1 MRLVTIE
8 VDNCKYSGIL
18 LADQSIVPLAAFG
31 FNEVIDLINAGP
43 AEWKRVEISHSS
55 VAAKWK
61 VDEVKFLAPIPK
73 TPRNM
78 FCVGVNYKKHFDEG
92 IRPENT
98 AIPQSP
104 VLFSKPWTCL
114 TGHGNNVYIDRS
126 ASQKVDWEAELAVVI
141 GLGGINIAV
150 EEAMN
155 HVFGWTLAN
164 DVSARDLQLESGMFG
179 QWFKGKSL
187 DGFCPLGRAIV
198 TCAEI
203 PDYQNIDIQLRV
215 NGVIKQSFSAGDMI
229 NSVERIISRV
239 SLGQSLIPGD
249 VILTGTSS
257 GVGHWREPPEFL
269 GEGDVVEIESQQL
282 GVLQTVFREVNV
294 PK

>member
-8 VDNCKYSGIL
+8 VDECISAGIL
-18 LADQSIVPLAAFG
+18 LADQSIVPLVAFG

-55 VAAKWK
+55 VASKWK
-61 VDEVKFLAPIPK
+61 VNEVKFLAPIPK
-73 TPRNM
+73 TPRNL

-92 IRPENT
+92 KRPENT

-150 EEAMN
+150 EQAMN

-187 DGFCPLGRAIV
+187 DGFCPLGPAIV

>member
-1 MRLVTIE
+1 MRLVTIRVGE
-8 VDNCKYSGIL
+8 CQNAGIL

-61 VDEVKFLAPIPK
+61 VHEVKFLAPIPK
-73 TPRNM
+73 TSRNL

-98 AIPQSP
+98 SIPQSP

-114 TGHGNNVYIDRS
+114 TGHGNTVYIDRS
-126 ASQKVDWEAELAVVI
+126 ASLKVDWEAELAVVI
-141 GLGGINIAV
+141 GLGGLNIAV
-150 EEAMN
+150 KEAMN

-187 DGFCPLGRAIV
+187 DGFCPLGPAIV

-203 PDYQNIDIQLRV
+203 PDYRNIDIRLRV
-215 NGVIKQSFSAGDMI
+215 NGVIKQSFSAGEMI

-282 GVLQTVFREVNV
+282 GVLQTVFREVKV
-294 PK
+294 LK